1 MSKTVTMS
9 FSAPLELSIQM
20 EEYME
25 LKGLNRSELI
35 KTALNSYIKDQGDK
49 RKATKLLEE
58 MHKDVIEMKEKLKQL
73 TDKQ

>member
-25 LKGLNRSELI
+25 LKGFNRSELI
-35 KTALNSYIKDQGDK
+35 KIALNSYIKDQEDK
-49 RKATKLLEE
+49 RKSTKLLEE
-58 MHKDVIEMKEKLKQL
+58 IYKNVIDLKEELNQL
-73 TDKQ
+73 HNK